1 MIPMAADTVTVL
13 AGASHPEVSPWPVF
27 DPRVLDF
34 LSDLSDALRA
44 SPLGGDA
51 EAASFAFWC
60 RRSRLEGLKTRY
72 EGSLRLGRGLLFHVP
87 PANVPLLF
95 AYSLAV
101 GMLAGCA
108 NLLRMSSRL
117 EARGRAFCAVLDEV
131 LSRPEHGALR
141 ARTGLISY
149 PREEEARTAA
159 LLRSCDGRVIW
170 GGDATVEA
178 MRRFP
183 ARPGSV
189 ELVFPD
195 RWSLCLMSETHVSA
209 LSPAE
214 LELLAHRFYND
225 TYLMDQN
232 ACSSPRLV
240 LWKRDCPDGE
250 AARERFWAALCRKAQ
265 ETYELTPYKV
275 ARKYEALCELAMTEP
290 ALGPVRRA
298 GNLLYRAPLTAPPAD
313 PDALRLAFGSF
324 LEYEITSLEELA
336 PFVTCR
342 TQTLTCA
349 GVDPA
354 EAARAAAALGLP
366 GIDRVVP
373 VGQSMEFDLIW
384 DGKDLISSLSRVIS
398 C

>member
-1 MIPMAADTVTVL
+1 MEADTLRVL
-13 AGASHPEVSPWPVF
+13 AGSAHPEAAPWPVF

-34 LSDLSDALRA
+34 LSDLSTALRA
-44 SPLGGDA
+44 SPLGTDA
-51 EAASFAFWC
+51 EAVSFAFWC
-60 RRSRLEGLKTRY
+60 RRSRLEALKKQY
-72 EGSLRLGRGLLFHVP
+72 EGPIRLGRGLLFHIP

-117 EARGRAFCAVLDEV
+117 EERGRMFCAVLDEV
-131 LSRPEHGALR
+131 LSRPKHAALK

-149 PREEEARTAA
+149 PREEEDRTAA
-159 LLRSCDGRVIW
+159 LLLECDGRLVW

-183 ARPGSV
+183 ARPGGV

-195 RWSLCLMSETHVSA
+195 RWSLCLMSEAHVAA
-209 LSPAE
+209 LSASE

-240 LWKRDCPDGE
+240 LWKQDCPDG
-250 AARERFWAALCRKAQ
+250 ASARDCFWAALCRKA
-265 ETYELTPYKV
+265 EDTYELTPYKA

-290 ALGPVRRA
+290 ALGPVRRE
-298 GNLLYRAPLTAPPAD
+298 GNLLYRVSLTAPPAD
-313 PDALRLAFGSF
+313 PDALHLAFGSF
-324 LEYEITSLEELA
+324 LEYEITSLGELSA
-336 PFVTCR
+336 FVTRR

-349 GVDPA
+349 GIAPD
-354 EAARAAAALGLP
+354 EAARTVAALGLP
-366 GIDRVVP
+366 GIDRAVP
-373 VGQSMEFDLIW
+373 VGQAMEFDVVW
-384 DGKDLISSLSRVIS
+384 DGKDLIASLSRVIR